1 MSTMPRAP
9 MCSASMICWVV
20 MVEVSSR
27 ILTVGEPFM
36 MARMA
41 SRPGRRGI
49 WTSSSRMSGGLLEG
63 LGDGLVAVV
72 GFADDFKAVVLGEH
86 VAHADADDRMIVC
99 QYDANGLLFHESPIP
114 PKSRN

>member
-1 MSTMPRAP
+1 

-27 ILTVGEPFM
+27 ILTVGVPFM

-49 WTSSSRMSGGLLEG
+49 CTSSSRMSGVQLQR
-63 LGDGLVAVV
+63 LGDGLIAIG
-72 GFADDFKAVVLGEH
+72 GFADNFEAVLFGEH
-86 VAHADADDRMIVC
+86 VAHADADYRMVIGE
-99 QYDANGLLFHESPIP
+99 YDSDGLLFHESPIP
-114 PKSRN
+114 PKSRD